1 MDSDHFV
8 PIWTV
13 ACLEDIK
20 ALTTDIDLIVDVLRG
35 ISTATLPVFVML
47 KDFLI
52 IKMADIIFFKML
64 YLSVKCKIL
73 PHKLNEAYNDNA
85 QAVNCAY
92 GLPHSSL

>member
-35 ISTATLPVFVML
+35 ISTATLTVFVML

-52 IKMADIIFFKML
+52 IKMADVI
-64 YLSVKCKIL
+64 
-73 PHKLNEAYNDNA
+73 
-85 QAVNCAY
+85 
-92 GLPHSSL
+92 SLKYYI